1 MRKTLLLAG
10 AFLMVAISALAH
22 HGTGASY
29 DQSKLVTLNGT
40 VTEFVFSNPHAQLFF
55 DVKDSSG
62 KVVSWGAELQSPGNL
77 RRAGWS
83 KTTFKPGDQ
92 ITLSVNPSKAGT
104 PIGVLDRA
112 KPIVVNGK
120 PLPAEPATN
129 AE

>member
-1 MRKTLLLAG
+1 MRKSLFLAV
-10 AFLMVAISALAH
+10 AFLLVAMSAFAH

-29 DQSKLVTLNGT
+29 DQNKLVTLTGT

-55 DVKDSSG
+55 DVKDNSG
-62 KVVSWGAELQSPGNL
+62 AVVHWGAELQSPGNL

-92 ITLSVNPSKAGT
+92 VTLSVNPSKAGT
-104 PIGVLDRA
+104 PVGVLDRA

-120 PLPAEPATN
+120 PLPAEPANN

>member
-1 MRKTLLLAG
+1 MRKTLLPASVFLLA
-10 AFLMVAISALAH
+10 AISAFAH

-29 DQSKLVTLNGT
+29 DQSKLVTLTGT

-55 DVKDSSG
+55 EVKDSSG

-77 RRAGWS
+77 RRAGWT

-112 KPIVVNGK
+112 KPVVVNGK
-120 PLPAEPATN
+120 PLPAEPANN